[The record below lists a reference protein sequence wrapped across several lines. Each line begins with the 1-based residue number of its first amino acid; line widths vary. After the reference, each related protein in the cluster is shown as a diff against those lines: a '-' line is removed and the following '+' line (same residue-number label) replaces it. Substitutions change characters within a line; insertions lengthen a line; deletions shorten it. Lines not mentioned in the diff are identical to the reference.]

1 MRPVLAR
8 ENLLPNAVARWA
20 EETPDNIALEIVGG
34 RRVTYEGL
42 HETGLMWAAA
52 LMRAGVDPGSHVATM
67 VSAEIMAHV
76 SMLSVGWVGAVEVP
90 LNTAYQGN
98 MLRYALELTDVQTIV
113 CTTEYVDAL
122 AAVCGDLPKLE
133 RVIIVN
139 GNALDGAFGCKVVS
153 HHEFF
158 GGVEPAVGLP
168 GPEYHTIS

>member
-20 EETPDNIALEIVGG
+20 EETPDSIALEIVGG
-34 RRVTYEGL
+34 RRIPYAGL

-52 LMRAGVDPGSHVATM
+52 LMRAGVEPGSHVATM
-67 VSAEIMAHV
+67 MSAEIMAHLA
-76 SMLSVGWVGAVEVP
+76 MLSVGWVGAVEVP

-122 AAVCGDLPKLE
+122 AAVFGDPPKPE
-133 RVIIVN
+133 RFILVN
-139 GNALDGAFGCKVVS
+139 GIAPPTAFG
-153 HHEFF
+153 
-158 GGVEPAVGLP
+158 
-168 GPEYHTIS
+168 